1 MIDGAAPRGAPSDP
15 APHVAMFHRLRI
27 VVTPQVFGT
36 RGNCGF
42 ELRTNESVIRGVI
55 LCSIR
60 VDRSDRIRRH
70 DVEVLRHPFLDAPE
84 HRRVR
89 RELQDGAGA
98 GCARELRVPYLV
110 RPRAKGAGDLDAPQH
125 VRVAAPLPVI
135 EPRLDEY
142 LDAL

>member
-1 MIDGAAPRGAPSDP
+1 
-15 APHVAMFHRLRI
+15 MFHRLRI
-27 VVTPQVFGT
+27 VATPQVFGT

-42 ELRTNESVIRGVI
+42 ELRTNEPVIRGVI

-98 GCARELRVPYLV
+98 GFARELRVPYLV
-110 RPRAKGAGDLDAPQH
+110 RPRAKRTRRCDPPEYVGAPEP
-125 VRVAAPLPVI
+125 AAVSQS
-135 EPRLDEY
+135 RLNDGVGQ
-142 LDAL
+142 LLKSLGG